1 MRPGSPPFGK
11 VVLFGAAA
19 FVVPKADGGMV
30 SAVPRLALGT
40 PEHLF
45 GVLLFPTVRYGASY
59 PCHRVSP
66 PVFVLIP
73 PLPSSLSPLE
83 EGGRGLG

>member
-1 MRPGSPPFGK
+1 
-11 VVLFGAAA
+11 VLFGAAA
-19 FVVPKADGGMV
+19 YVVPEADRSMV
-30 SAVPRLALGT
+30 FAVPRLALGT

-45 GVLLFPTVRYGASY
+45 GVLLSPTDSAVY
-59 PCHRVSP
+59 PRHRASP